1 MPTNLNALIRYKTI
15 NSCLYGGRRWTIEEL
30 IEACSNAL
38 ADARGR
44 YEPISERTI
53 RDDLRIMRSD
63 ILEFNAPIKQE
74 SGHYFYWDPY
84 YTIMNISISNSGL
97 MDQIIKLLIELRA
110 TIQHPELES
119 VLEKLSD
126 LSKKRSYIS
135 QKHKEQKPDLEE
147 GELLSEALPS
157 TQDIKRV
164 SKIQKVLKKS
174 KIKPDEISEIAF
186 LRRPKTL
193 EWGEIFKILG

>member
-164 SKIQKVLKKS
+164 
-174 KIKPDEISEIAF
+174 
-186 LRRPKTL
+186 
-193 EWGEIFKILG
+193 